1 MEHRTHTVVDSPI
14 GPITLAAGD
23 GVLAGLYLEQS
34 RYPPTPELLG
44 DPDPGAFAEVADQ
57 LAQYFDG
64 RRAEF
69 DLPLALVGTPFQQR
83 VWAALREIPFG
94 EVISYRELAER
105 IGQPTASR
113 AVGLAN
119 GRNPISIIVPC
130 HRVVGSSGGLTGYGG
145 GLHRKRHLIDF
156 ERRVAG
162 VTLDLTSR

>member
-1 MEHRTHTVVDSPI
+1 MELRTHTVVDSPV
-14 GPITLAAGD
+14 GALVLTAGD
-23 GVLAGLYLEQS
+23 GVLAGIYMEQS

-44 DPDPGAFAEVADQ
+44 ERVDPAEVASVVDQ
-57 LAQYFDG
+57 LAGYFAG
-64 RRAEF
+64 SRRVF
-69 DLPLALVGTPFQQR
+69 DVPVALVGTPFQQR

-94 EVISYRELAER
+94 ETISYRELAER

-119 GRNPISIIVPC
+119 GRNPINIIVPC
-130 HRVVGSSGGLTGYGG
+130 HRVIGSGGSLTGYGG

-162 VTLDLTSR
+162 TTLQLD